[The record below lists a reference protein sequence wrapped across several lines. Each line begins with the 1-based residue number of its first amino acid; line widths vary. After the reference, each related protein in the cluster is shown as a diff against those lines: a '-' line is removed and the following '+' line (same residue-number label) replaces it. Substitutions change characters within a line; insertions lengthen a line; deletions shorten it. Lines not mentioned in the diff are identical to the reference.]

1 MEKFLEKLFDLK
13 KIPTKFI
20 FVLWLSSALILF
32 VPQTILSKL
41 NLKEFLSEYGKFIG
55 ITFIISSAFLVVT
68 IINYFSNKISRR
80 KIINQTK
87 STILKEINQLGFHEK
102 ALLREFYINGKD
114 ALQLPFDNDTV
125 VALVNKHILYQAS
138 STGFTYLHGVYFTY
152 AITEFAKENLTLEAI
167 DLPSNPTEEDKDRI
181 LNERPVWAKEKSR
194 IEDRF
199 NSRW

>member
-55 ITFIISSAFLVVT
+55 ITFLISSAFLVVT
-68 IINYFSNKISRR
+68 IITYFSNKISRR

-167 DLPSNPTEEDKDRI
+167 DLPSNPTEEDKNRI

>member
-32 VPQTILSKL
+32 VPQPILSKL

-167 DLPSNPTEEDKDRI
+167 DLPSSPTEEDKNRI

>member
-1 MEKFLEKLFDLK
+1 MEKFFEKLFDLK

-55 ITFIISSAFLVVT
+55 ITFLISSAFLVVT
-68 IINYFSNKISRR
+68 IITYFSNKISRR

-167 DLPSNPTEEDKDRI
+167 DLPSNPTEEDKNRI